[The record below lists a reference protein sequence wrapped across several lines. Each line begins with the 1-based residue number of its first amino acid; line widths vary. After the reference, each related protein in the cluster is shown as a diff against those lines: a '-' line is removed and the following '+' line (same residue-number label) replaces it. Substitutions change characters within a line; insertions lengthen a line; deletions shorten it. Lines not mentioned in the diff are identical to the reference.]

1 MKARVL
7 CVIAAAVLSAGCQA
21 SAPSQIGSAVMYVAG
36 FIRTAK
42 GPQKVA
48 IRLDRQAC
56 ITLGR
61 LNFRD
66 ASGLGVL
73 VVESPRRGWTV
84 RTYAAPQNLG
94 GARGYLNI
102 SGVTSSYPLVRGTT
116 TISHADSLSIEG
128 EIDWTL
134 GEPLVEGISDTT
146 LSYLRA
152 VGRFSAVPG
161 CVL

>member
-1 MKARVL
+1 MNARL
-7 CVIAAAVLSAGCQA
+7 LPLLLAAAVMAGCQDN
-21 SAPSQIGSAVMYVAG
+21 SPSQIGSAVMYVAG

-56 ITLGR
+56 IAEGR

-84 RTYAAPQNLG
+84 RSYSVPQNLG

-102 SGVTSSYPLVRGTT
+102 SGVTSSYPLVRGSTV
-116 TISHADSLSIEG
+116 ISRADSLTIEG

-146 LSYLRA
+146 LSYLRV

-161 CVL
+161 CEL

>member
-1 MKARVL
+1 MMARVL
-7 CVIAAAVLSAGCQA
+7 CVVVAAALFAACQDT
-21 SAPSQIGSAVMYVAG
+21 APSQIGSAVMYVAG

-56 ITLGR
+56 IAEGR

-73 VVESPRRGWTV
+73 VLESPRRGWTV
-84 RTYAAPQNLG
+84 RAYAVPQHLG

-116 TISHADSLSIEG
+116 VISRADSLTIQG

-146 LSYLRA
+146 LSYLRV

-161 CVL
+161 CEL

>member
-1 MKARVL
+1 MKVRARGVVL
-7 CVIAAAVLSAGCQA
+7 AAMLIAGCQDN
-21 SAPSQIGSAVMYVAG
+21 APSQLGSSVIYVAG
-36 FIRTAK
+36 FIRTVR
-42 GPQKVA
+42 GPRQVA

-56 ITLGR
+56 FDGGR

-73 VVESPRRGWTV
+73 VIEAPRRGWTV
-84 RTYAAPQNLG
+84 RTYAVPDNQG

-102 SGVTSSYPLVRGTT
+102 SGVVSSYPLVRGTT
-116 TISHADSLSIEG
+116 RISRTDSLAMEG
-128 EIDWTL
+128 EIAWTL
-134 GEPLVEGISDTT
+134 GEPLAEGISDTT
-146 LSYLRA
+146 QSYLRA